1 MGSTDGETWREEEG
15 GGGGSVNG
23 EIARGSRRIPL
34 PLPPPSLLISLSWM
48 RCEGGIGGDDDAVK
62 IPARDAASSERYLSP
77 ANEREGQERSRG
89 GGVECRGL
97 HTGCLRADESG

>member
-1 MGSTDGETWREEEG
+1 MAGGGGG

-34 PLPPPSLLISLSWM
+34 PLPPPSLLISLSRM
-48 RCEGGIGGDDDAVK
+48 RCEGGVGGDRDAVK

-77 ANEREGQERSRG
+77 AKERGGREKSRG
-89 GGVECRGL
+89 EGLSVVGSTRDACVRTSGGSR
-97 HTGCLRADESG
+97 